1 MAGSLYYF
9 RDASELWLNYS
20 AWEKIYN
27 LLFLIVI
34 GMVSYFASLKI
45 MGINLSDFTK
55 KISK

>member
-1 MAGSLYYF
+1 M
-9 RDASELWLNYS
+9 WLNYS

-27 LLFLIVI
+27 LLFLIII

-55 KISK
+55 KIS